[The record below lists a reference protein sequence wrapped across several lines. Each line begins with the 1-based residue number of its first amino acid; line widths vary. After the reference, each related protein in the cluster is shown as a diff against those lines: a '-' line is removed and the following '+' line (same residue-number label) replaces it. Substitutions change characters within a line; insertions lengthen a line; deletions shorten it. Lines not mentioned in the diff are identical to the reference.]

1 MSIGPLAIA
10 LMVSFMSA
18 ITLLGISAE
27 IYTRGTQFTMWYA
40 GFAFGTPI
48 VAYCY
53 LPVFW
58 ELQTKSVF
66 EVILDNTFLSTVH
79 RKLAL
84 SVSFCVRKVDFPGIV
99 Q

>member
-1 MSIGPLAIA
+1 MNIIPLAIA

-27 IYTRGTQFTMWYA
+27 VYTRGTQFTMFYV

-48 VAYCY
+48 VAHFY

-66 EVILDNTFLSTVH
+66 EVIN
-79 RKLAL
+79 
-84 SVSFCVRKVDFPGIV
+84 
-99 Q
+99 